1 MEGDGAD
8 TRNKRKNEGCSN
20 DTSEEEEQIGSGKQ
34 GSGVTGVLRGE
45 EKASTVTKQN
55 AKERGSG
62 NEVDDGDVKGAAGVV
77 EGGRLLDE
85 VEYPTVEELIKE
97 DYEDQTEER
106 GGEQDETMEEG
117 EEEGEPSEAG
127 DGTANAAM
135 QDKGRKRKRRTWK
148 MSEMR
153 EVTRAKMLER
163 MEMSTDDV
171 TMQRIRKTNGRGSS
185 DNVRQAEECSD
196 RGIT

>member
-1 MEGDGAD
+1 M
-8 TRNKRKNEGCSN
+8 
-20 DTSEEEEQIGSGKQ
+20 
-34 GSGVTGVLRGE
+34 
-45 EKASTVTKQN
+45 TKQN

-85 VEYPTVEELIKE
+85 VEYLTMEELIEE

-117 EEEGEPSEAG
+117 EEEGESSEAG

-163 MEMSTDDV
+163 MEMSADDV
-171 TMQRIRKTNGRGSS
+171 TMQRIRKTNGRSSS